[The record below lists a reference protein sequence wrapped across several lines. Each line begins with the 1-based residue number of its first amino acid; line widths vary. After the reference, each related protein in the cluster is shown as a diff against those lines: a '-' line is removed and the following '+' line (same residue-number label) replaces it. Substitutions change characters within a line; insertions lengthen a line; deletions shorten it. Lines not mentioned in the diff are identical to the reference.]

1 VALATADFSTAAAN
15 CAAFGRNDGVW
26 VRGER
31 TGNCNG
37 KVQRQR
43 QRQRQVQLQLQRQ
56 VQLQLQLQLQQ
67 QISPLRRQTAPP
79 SVEMTGL
86 GEGKRTNKKRDYL
99 GR

>member
-1 VALATADFSTAAAN
+1 LATADFSTAAAN

-37 KVQRQR
+37 KVQRQRQR

>member
-37 KVQRQR
+37 KVQR